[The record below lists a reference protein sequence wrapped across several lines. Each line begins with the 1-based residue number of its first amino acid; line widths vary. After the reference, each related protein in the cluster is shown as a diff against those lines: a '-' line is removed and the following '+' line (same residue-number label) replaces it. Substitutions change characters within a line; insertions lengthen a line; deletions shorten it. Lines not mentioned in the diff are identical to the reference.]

1 MRYRKGYKYQLAEDE
16 EFRTSFR
23 IAGAIYTPRII
34 LYPNGK
40 LIVRDAY
47 AWDGTSGPV
56 IDRKTNMRGSCG
68 HDALYQLMR
77 MGLLDNHL
85 WRIADIDFATWI
97 QGDGAWA
104 IIAKIDLIG
113 LKLARGKAA
122 HPKNRKKV
130 YEV

>member
-1 MRYRKGYKYQLAEDE
+1 MKYRKGYKYQLAEDE
-16 EFRTSFR
+16 ELQTLFRPDE
-23 IAGAIYTPRII
+23 IIYTTRII

-40 LIVRDAY
+40 LLIRDGY

-77 MGLLDNHL
+77 MGLLDYHL
-85 WRIADIDFATWI
+85 WRMADRDFARWI
-97 QGDGAWA
+97 WEDGAWA
-104 IIAKIDLIG
+104 ITAKIDLIG

-122 HPKNRKKV
+122 LPKNRKKV